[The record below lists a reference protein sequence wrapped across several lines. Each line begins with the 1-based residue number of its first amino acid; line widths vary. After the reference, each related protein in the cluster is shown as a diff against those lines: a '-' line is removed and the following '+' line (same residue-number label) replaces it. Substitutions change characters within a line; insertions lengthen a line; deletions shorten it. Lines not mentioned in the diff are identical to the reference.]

1 MTSTIRERLISRL
14 STGID
19 CIQKRLPTECK
30 NPLVLGLASGS
41 AAAYLA
47 VRLWRR
53 YRAVNIEGSLVVV
66 TGSSQ
71 GIGAALA
78 HLLAARGAQVVLMA
92 RNEEKIQRVALEI
105 NHKYGERATAYRV
118 DCADPEQVR
127 SVSEHITS
135 VHGTPDIV
143 VNCAGS
149 GQWKSLFEM
158 NVGEIWST
166 LDAPLLA
173 AVFVTRAFLPGM
185 IRRNRGQIVNVQSP
199 ASRSPIPGSTMYTT
213 MRYALCGLSKALA
226 ADLWSTNILVQEVIL
241 GEVSST
247 YWKNN
252 PGSATRLPKIANM
265 FKSMTEEKAARG
277 VIYGIESGDSSYVY
291 PYTIRALFA
300 IHGWC
305 PTPIDKL
312 MRYTGWRVDP
322 SRHIALPSDEFDNL

>member
-1 MTSTIRERLISRL
+1 MSSLRHLVPRYLDRQCIPRELRGGSFESL
-14 STGID
+14 SVGMVPF
-19 CIQKRLPTECK
+19 C
-30 NPLVLGLASGS
+30 
-41 AAAYLA
+41 
-47 VRLWRR
+47 LWC
-53 YRAVNIEGSLVVV
+53 S
-66 TGSSQ
+66 
-71 GIGAALA
+71 
-78 HLLAARGAQVVLMA
+78 
-92 RNEEKIQRVALEI
+92 
-105 NHKYGERATAYRV
+105 
-118 DCADPEQVR
+118 
-127 SVSEHITS
+127 
-135 VHGTPDIV
+135 
-143 VNCAGS
+143 
-149 GQWKSLFEM
+149 
-158 NVGEIWST
+158 
-166 LDAPLLA
+166 
-173 AVFVTRAFLPGM
+173 
-185 IRRNRGQIVNVQSP
+185 
-199 ASRSPIPGSTMYTT
+199 